1 MRKKTLKELV
11 NENKKLIMK
20 DQKLIDKIYNRI
32 EDRQFKKQSCSDSTN
47 FSND

>member
-20 DQKLIDKIYNRI
+20 DQKLIDNIYKRI
-32 EDRQFKKQSCSDSTN
+32 EDRQFKKNSSSDSTN